1 MRKVSKAASFLCAA
15 TMLAGSMPIM
25 GTMPSVQANNGE
37 FQQITNDTFF
47 KDKDGNFIYS
57 QGGGIFEFDG
67 KYYWYGVKYA
77 EAVTYPETKV
87 LSSENHFVGIT
98 CYSSTDLVNWT
109 DEGIIA
115 TPEDVYNE
123 TIMEGQQA
131 AWVGRLGVTKL
142 ADGTYALLVQHE
154 CDDADNSIDN
164 ANRGN
169 TKAETDGWSK
179 QVLIMTSDKPN
190 GHFTWNNRVNM
201 KSYIGTTNTGDQ
213 TVFVDPATGQGYLL
227 YSYGSGRGKMY
238 LSKVVKGEDGIVTL
252 DESRMIYSGAGR
264 EGNCMFEYGGK
275 YYVCASDLYGWN
287 ASHGYYL
294 VLDSLD
300 DEYLKSR
307 PVTTNMELMDGASD
321 DYCHVSQT
329 GFFYT
334 VRGSKQDTVIFCGD
348 RWSDFADNGDGY
360 NVWCPL
366 SFDENGKPF
375 FNSVSDWKLNASTG
389 EWKVS
394 SENNYVKNGSFDA
407 DRITVT
413 DFVGWNEEIL
423 DGNGSITNT
432 KDCVTGKYALI
443 MSGQGAYEEQI
454 SQTIT
459 STKDVALTDGIYDF
473 SAKLKNTEGF
483 SDLSLYATSGGVT
496 YGQKVLTANEAYT
509 EVTLKN
515 VVVENGQV
523 TIGIHAKG
531 DGATVYADDL
541 TFKKSDVKDYA
552 TGTLT
557 GKISGDSATVGK
569 TIKVKATDV
578 TGKFYETAV
587 EASDGEVEYKINH
600 IPEGTYSIEASG
612 DGVAVKMDESASDN
626 TVATI
631 KATSTTGIVKGR
643 VVTKSGK
650 ALASVKVVLT
660 GEGKEFEATT
670 DENGEYS
677 FNDVNQGNYSIKYSL
692 SGYSLASGGE
702 AETKVAAGFTTVKS
716 DAMMGKELGKVA
728 GTVRNAS
735 GDAVS
740 DALVIARPSEADYG
754 DRYTSRTDSD
764 GHFEFESLP
773 GGEYV
778 IVATST
784 PDKQYDSLP
793 ATAGKITVSS
803 SKSIDISL
811 RLGEDKTSS
820 INNPTFDGKSVSGWT
835 NGGDAGGCR
844 TGKNQSHGTYDLAP
858 WANSDFKVD
867 TYQKLEGLDNGY
879 YVVTG
884 FGHGDYGSDDDLCLY
899 ATNGDGDTYTD
910 TIARGNGP
918 YELYAVKA
926 KVTDGTL
933 TIGIKGNMSS
943 GKWANIDD
951 FHLGYLG
958 DDISIVAETVEQ
970 ESEELD
976 PDYVPTEAVSPESI
990 EEMTLVGTS
999 TAVVK
1004 KTSKEDNSKTD
1015 GNTSS
1020 GTKPSGQTSGSSSQS
1035 SSSSNGGAG
1044 SASQNSKPAAS
1055 GNTIASGNTA
1065 GGDKATTA
1073 NSGGA
1078 GVLSAGSNAS
1088 ANNTQARRNNTAR
1101 SNQQVAATNDVSEDN
1116 TDVTVED
1123 STDTTV
1129 DDSTLSTNNDTT
1141 EIAED
1146 TVPAAGE
1153 DTTLADDNKSNMG
1166 FILAIVGVVALAG
1179 AGLAA
1184 LKFKIFR

>member
-1 MRKVSKAASFLCAA
+1 MRKISKAASFLCAA

-25 GTMPSVQANNGE
+25 GTMPSVQAKNGE

-238 LSKVVKGEDGIVTL
+238 LSKVVKGSDGIVTL

-294 VLDSLD
+294 LLDSLD

-375 FNSVSDWKLNASTG
+375 FNSVSSWKLNAETG

-394 SENNYVKNGSFDA
+394 GENNYVKNGSFDA

-454 SQTIT
+454 SQTLL
-459 STKDVALTDGIYDF
+459 STKDVALADGIYDF

-496 YGQKVLTANEAYT
+496 YGQKILTANEAYT

-531 DGATVYADDL
+531 DGAILYADDL

-677 FNDVNQGNYSIKYSL
+677 FDNVNQGSYSIKYSL

-735 GDAVS
+735 GDTVS
-740 DALVIARPSEADYG
+740 DALVIARPNEADYG
-754 DRYTSRTDSD
+754 DRYTARTDSD

-793 ATAGKITVSS
+793 TTAGKITVSS
-803 SKSIDISL
+803 SKSMDISL
-811 RLGEDKTSS
+811 RFGDDKTST

-867 TYQKLEGLDNGY
+867 TYQKIEGLDNGY
-879 YVVTG
+879 YVVSG

-899 ATNGDGDTYTD
+899 ATNGDGETCTD

-976 PDYVPTEAVSPESI
+976 PDYIPTVAVSPESI

-1044 SASQNSKPAAS
+1044 SASQSSKPA
-1055 GNTIASGNTA
+1055 GSGNTA

-1078 GVLSAGSNAS
+1078 GALSAGGNAS